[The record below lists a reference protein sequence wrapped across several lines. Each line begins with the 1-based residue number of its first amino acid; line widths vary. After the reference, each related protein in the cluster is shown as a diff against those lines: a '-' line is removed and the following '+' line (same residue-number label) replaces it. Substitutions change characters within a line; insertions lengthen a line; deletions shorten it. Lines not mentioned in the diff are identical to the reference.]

1 MMNLKDKGHKKMTF
15 IFFIFW
21 FFVLKKIFGDEKRG
35 ATTTPLLSAECQIE
49 SQSELKRRATR
60 VTRVNKK

>member
-1 MMNLKDKGHKKMTF
+1 MNLKDKGHKKMTF

-35 ATTTPLLSAECQIE
+35 ATTTSADF
-49 SQSELKRRATR
+49 SHSSLTSL
-60 VTRVNKK
+60 